1 MQAKLHKAK
10 LITLHNKIID
20 PETVE
25 QQQQSSPAGI
35 HAYMGLLRQLINKHN
50 TPVRTTQESS
60 SSVGRIK
67 VAASL
72 AKKKADR
79 SNASPFSQGS
89 PSRRLSRK
97 ERCINRQ

>member
-20 PETVE
+20 PDTVE
-25 QQQQSSPAGI
+25 QQPSPAGI
-35 HAYMGLLRQLINKHN
+35 HAYMGLLKHLINKHN
-50 TPVRTTQESS
+50 TPIRTTQESA

-72 AKKKADR
+72 ARKKTDR
-79 SNASPFSQGS
+79 SNASPFTQGS

-97 ERCINRQ
+97 EGCINRQ

>member
-20 PETVE
+20 PETVD
-25 QQQQSSPAGI
+25 QQQPSPVGI
-35 HAYMGLLRQLINKHN
+35 HAYMGLLKHLINKHN
-50 TPVRTTQESS
+50 TPIRTTQESN

-72 AKKKADR
+72 ARKKTDQR
-79 SNASPFSQGS
+79 NASPFAQGS
-89 PSRRLSRK
+89 PPRKMSRK
-97 ERCINRQ
+97 EGCINRQ

>member
-25 QQQQSSPAGI
+25 QQQPSPAGI
-35 HAYMGLLRQLINKHN
+35 HAYMGLLKHLINKHN
-50 TPVRTTQESS
+50 APIRNTQESS

-72 AKKKADR
+72 ARKKTDR
-79 SNASPFSQGS
+79 SNASPFPQGS
-89 PSRRLSRK
+89 PSRRPSRK
-97 ERCINRQ
+97 EGCINRQ